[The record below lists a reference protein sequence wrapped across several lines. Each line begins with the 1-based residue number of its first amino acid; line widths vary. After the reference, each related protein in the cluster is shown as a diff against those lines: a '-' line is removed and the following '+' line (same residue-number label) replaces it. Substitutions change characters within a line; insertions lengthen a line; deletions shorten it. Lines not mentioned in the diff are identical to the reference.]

1 MRIHLMDAKKKLLA
15 MAILVTPFI
24 MSIGVN
30 FFGGLGTN
38 GSFYPVIMG
47 VLLWGGTLFYQRKID
62 IPSASSFY
70 LLLVFLGISLA
81 SGAVNFFAL
90 LDLRFQGVSGI
101 QRFIIQYA
109 ALMFYFFVGL
119 YVYNVCTNFN
129 EDRLR
134 FLERFLLFSFI
145 IPALYSS
152 MELMFFWG
160 NTNVVDVIRG
170 IDMLFRPEG
179 GVFVGRL
186 RSVTSEP
193 SYLGMYSAILFPWLC
208 SLVFRTRGWKKI
220 IAVLLFSYF
229 MVINV
234 FTFSRTSYMV
244 LGIEMLFFLVFFR
257 KSLVQRWKT
266 LLGMVI
272 LAAGILFWG
281 IMSADQLF
289 DVDIGRIY
297 LSLFTDDEVYD
308 MSNIARYGSAS
319 AALALWKDFPIL
331 GCGFGAF
338 GFYAADYYP
347 DWAWKSV
354 EIAIW
359 GSNSI
364 HDGVW
369 PPAHNIYA
377 RILSE
382 TGIVGLIA
390 WLGAALALLR
400 EEWSLLQ
407 QGVDYM
413 RVCNLFIS
421 TIGIVLCGFNVDT
434 FHLLIYWIIFG
445 VVWSYKQT
453 LSYSKK
459 VDL

>member
-1 MRIHLMDAKKKLLA
+1 M
-15 MAILVTPFI
+15 
-24 MSIGVN
+24 
-30 FFGGLGTN
+30 
-38 GSFYPVIMG
+38 
-47 VLLWGGTLFYQRKID
+47 
-62 IPSASSFY
+62 
-70 LLLVFLGISLA
+70 
-81 SGAVNFFAL
+81 
-90 LDLRFQGVSGI
+90 
-101 QRFIIQYA
+101 
-109 ALMFYFFVGL
+109 
-119 YVYNVCTNFN
+119 
-129 EDRLR
+129 
-134 FLERFLLFSFI
+134 
-145 IPALYSS
+145 
-152 MELMFFWG
+152 
-160 NTNVVDVIRG
+160 VDVIRG

-266 LLGMVI
+266 LLCMVI